1 MHTFL
6 ADSAIFA
13 TCGPLTRKIDSTRL
27 GGSTVAKNPLQ
38 DFWAKR
44 GGGRLFD
51 MGGLTVIYGTALSIG
66 ELEIANLLA
75 TL

>member
-13 TCGPLTRKIDSTRL
+13 TCGPLTRIDSTRL

-51 MGGLTVIYGTALSIG
+51 MGGSTVIYGSKIKVHT
-66 ELEIANLLA
+66 
-75 TL
+75 